1 MMMETIFWLAFTGSV
16 YAYFGYP
23 LFLAVVARISPKKLN
38 LLPDAELPSVSILI
52 PAHNE
57 EAVIANKLQNTLG
70 LDYPRD
76 RLELV
81 VVSDGSTDQTDN
93 IVKEYKVDCPLQFF
107 RVDSRKGKANAL
119 NKGLQHINGDIVVFS
134 DSSIMLEK
142 DALIAITKAFADP
155 EVGCV
160 SGEDHI
166 PGGGG
171 EGIYGKYE
179 LYLRNLE
186 SQIGSIVGA
195 SGSFYAQRSQLCA
208 PFIAGLA
215 PDFLSVLNTV
225 EQGYRAIS
233 EPSAKGVMSAV
244 NDTGAE
250 FRRKVRTLLRGMTT
264 LWARRSLMNPL
275 KNATFAFVLISH
287 KLMRWLVPLFLTVM
301 LIANFYLAS
310 SMFYLGVLFLHL
322 LFYGLAVLAW
332 FRIGGLDKR
341 LLGKVPLY
349 FTVVNVAIFQA
360 WLLFFRG
367 VRQEIWEPSKR
378 TS

>member
-1 MMMETIFWLAFTGSV
+1 MMMETIFWLTFAGTL

-23 LFLAVVARISPKKLN
+23 LFLTLLARIRPKKLH
-38 LLPDAELPSVSILI
+38 LLTNAELPSVSILI

-57 EAVIANKLQNTLG
+57 EAVIAKKLQNTLS

-76 RLELV
+76 KLELV
-81 VVSDGSTDQTDN
+81 VVSDGSTDRTDT
-93 IVKEYKVDCPLQFF
+93 IVKKFTADCPLQFI

-119 NKGLQHINGDIVVFS
+119 NKGLQHVNGEIVVFS

-142 DALIAITKAFADP
+142 DALKAITKAFADS
-155 EVGCV
+155 EVGCI

-171 EGIYGKYE
+171 EGLYGQYE

-186 SQIGSIVGA
+186 SQTSSIVGA
-195 SGSFYAQRSQLCA
+195 SGSFYAQRRQLCI
-208 PFIAGLA
+208 PFIEGLA

-225 EQGYRAIS
+225 QQGYRAIS
-233 EPSAKGVMSAV
+233 EPSAKGIMSAV
-244 NDTGAE
+244 SDTGAE

-264 LWARRSLMNPL
+264 LWAKRSLMNPL

-287 KLMRWLVPLFLTVM
+287 KLMRWLVPLFLMVM
-301 LIANFYLAS
+301 LVANCYLVS
-310 SMFYLGVLFLHL
+310 SMFYLGVLLLQL

-332 FRIGGLDKR
+332 LRVGGLDQR
-341 LLGKVPLY
+341 FLGKIPLY
-349 FTVVNVAIFQA
+349 FTIVNVAIFQA